1 MPGPM
6 PPKKTPR
13 NRTRILFNTDV
24 SYRLAAEEV
33 AAIHA
38 ACPGAEIVQAGVP
51 GSSQADADLG
61 NVNILITDLKL
72 PADLKLCPKL
82 QWVQLVSAG
91 ANQITNHPLA
101 ETAIPVTTSS
111 GLHGVPIAQ
120 FVTATLLMLV
130 HRMPQLG
137 AIQASRRWPEGR
149 WELRASV
156 LRGQT
161 AGIIGYGSIGR
172 ECARQLHA
180 LGLRILA
187 LDPAG
192 KRDEGY
198 NIWPGTGDREGSLP
212 ERWFKPAK
220 VREMLPLCDVLVVA
234 APLTPQT
241 SGMIGAAELAL
252 ARPGL
257 RIIIIS
263 RGGIVVE
270 RALAD
275 ALGSGRVAGAAVDCY
290 EQEPPPSDHFFYDAP
305 NLIMTPHMAGAFEGF
320 WPAMIQLFT
329 DNLRRFQRGEALL
342 NQANKRLGY

>member
-1 MPGPM
+1 MPS
-6 PPKKTPR
+6 KARSR

-24 SYRLAAEEV
+24 PYRLTAEEV
-33 AAIHA
+33 AGIHA

-51 GSSQADADLG
+51 GSSKKDADLRD
-61 NVNILITDLKL
+61 VDILITDLQV
-72 PADLKLCPKL
+72 PADLKQCPKL
-82 QWVQLVSAG
+82 RWVQLVSAG

-101 ETAIPVTTSS
+101 ETDIPVTTSS

-120 FVTATLLMLV
+120 FVTGTLLMLV
-130 HRMPQLG
+130 HRLPQLG

-149 WELRASV
+149 WALRASV

-198 NIWPGTGDREGSLP
+198 NIWPGTGDREGRLP
-212 ERWFKPAK
+212 ERWFKPAE

-252 ARPGL
+252 AQPGL
-257 RIIIIS
+257 RLIIIS

-275 ALGSGRVAGAAVDCY
+275 ALLAGRVAGAAVDCY
-290 EQEPPPSDHFFYDAP
+290 EQEPPPSDHFFYDVP

-329 DNLRRFQRGEALL
+329 ENLRRFHRDATLL